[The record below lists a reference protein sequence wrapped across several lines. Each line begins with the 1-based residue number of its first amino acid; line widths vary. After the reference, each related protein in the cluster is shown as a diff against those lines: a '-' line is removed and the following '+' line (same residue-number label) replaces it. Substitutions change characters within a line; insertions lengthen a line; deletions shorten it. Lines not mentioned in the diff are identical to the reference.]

1 MKGGMRGLLAR
12 GGLALWLAL
21 APLLASAQAYTVNP
35 EDTAFTKALNPVF
48 GNVFGDGAGG
58 GAIDGA
64 VGGLFSNLNAAV
76 LLIAAIVTAYTM
88 VAGTMSTAHDGSM
101 LGKKWSSMWVPI
113 RTAFGIGMIIPL
125 SSGWCAAQLAVF
137 WLVGQGV
144 ALASGG
150 WAEYA
155 NAYLTPTEKLVAPAA
170 TKAGYL
176 ANDMFKYLVCVESLN
191 KLSGGSSTTG
201 SVVSPGT
208 ISGSI
213 STTGGGRYYGTT
225 ADPKQ
230 CGYIPYTGVVS
241 TNDTTKEIAQKM
253 GEAQV
258 KATMQLESDLNPL
271 AKAAVTDTTG
281 TLDNSAA
288 FKAAV
293 QKYMS
298 TIETAAAD
306 ATGDGSKYAEASKA
320 MNQKGF
326 IYAGFRQ
333 INIYMAANTLSS
345 GSQAVPSG
353 GGGASTGTSG
363 VGADI
368 AGDMAKAEKSVWE
381 TIKDGASDATDWVVD
396 KGKAVGDYAMN
407 AMSSIKKIVT
417 GEMSITNMISKTSFA
432 ITQSVIDNFKSGG
445 TNPYAAGINFGHT
458 LMATSEGVA
467 VGMTVISVAVGLWS
481 PVAGAFWDST
491 GGAILKGLVVAVYG
505 SGTALTLLPLVPLA
519 FWLAFV
525 GGWILMVAEAV
536 IAAPLWMVAHLSP
549 EAEGFTGRG
558 SNGYLLIT
566 GVVLRPI
573 LGLIGLALSFSIGT
587 VLCNLLDEMYLPL
600 LQSAAGDNLIGLGSL
615 VAMIGA
621 YVGLKYTILIQSFRS
636 VNVLADSVMRWIGGG
651 EGHGGAVAAG
661 QAVAAGAEG
670 HHAAM
675 AGAMTAAAQQGISG
689 RETAQA
695 LKDWKQKRDAKKTND
710 SQAERDQSKS
720 NPFMVEHKTGPNP
733 GEQKSGV
740 GSGKASRDTDSSKP
754 SVTSAGSESAGGGT
768 EGAGS
773 ANPTPE
779 APSSPLSEKKDEAS
793 NQ

>member
-1 MKGGMRGLLAR
+1 MRGLLAR

-48 GNVFGDGAGG
+48 GDVFGSGSGG
-58 GAIDGA
+58 GAMDGA

-125 SSGWCAAQLAVF
+125 SGGWCAAQLAVF

-144 ALASGG
+144 ALASNG

-155 NAYLTPTEKLVAPAA
+155 NTYLTPTEKLVAPAA
-170 TKAGYL
+170 TNAGYL

-191 KLSGGSSTTG
+191 KLSGGSATTG
-201 SVVSPGT
+201 SVVQPGV

-213 STTGGGRYYGTT
+213 SATGGGRYYGTT

-230 CGYIPYTGVVS
+230 CGFIPYPGVAS
-241 TNDTTKEIAQKM
+241 TSELTKDIAQKM
-253 GEAQV
+253 GDAQV
-258 KATMQLESDLNPL
+258 KATMQLESDLKPL

-288 FKAAV
+288 FREAIN
-293 QKYMS
+293 KYMA
-298 TIETAAAD
+298 TIEAAAAD

-345 GSQAVPSG
+345 GAQAVPAG
-353 GGGASTGTSG
+353 GGGASSGTTG
-363 VGADI
+363 VNADI
-368 AGDMAKAEKSVWE
+368 SGDMAKADKSIWQSM
-381 TIKDGASDATDWVVD
+381 KDGVSDATDWVVA
-396 KGKAVGDYAMN
+396 KGKTIGEYTLGAIDTVRKV
-407 AMSSIKKIVT
+407 MS
-417 GEMSITNMISKTSFA
+417 GEMNITNMISNTSFA
-432 ITQSVIDNFKSGG
+432 ITQSVVDNFKSGG
-445 TNPYAAGINFGHT
+445 SNPYAAGINFGHT
-458 LMATSEGVA
+458 LMATAETVA
-467 VGMTVISVAVGLWS
+467 IGSTAISVAVGLFL
-481 PVAGAFWDST
+481 PVASAFWDST

-519 FWLAFV
+519 FWLAFI

-549 EAEGFTGRG
+549 ESEGFTGRG

-566 GVVLRPI
+566 GVILRPI

-587 VLCNLLDEMYLPL
+587 VLCNLLDEMYVPI
-600 LQSAAGDNLIGLGSL
+600 LQSAAGHNLIGLGSL

-651 EGHGGAVAAG
+651 EAHGGAVAAG
-661 QAVAAGAEG
+661 QAMAAGAEG
-670 HHAAM
+670 HHVAM
-675 AGAMTAAAQQGISG
+675 AGAITAAAQNGMSG
-689 RETAQA
+689 REGAKAIQ
-695 LKDWKQKRDAKKTND
+695 DWKKERDAKRQEKLA
-710 SQAERDQSKS
+710 QAEREKAQDAKDEPYGGSGSGSKS
-720 NPFMVEHKTGPNP
+720 SSGIRGLMAKIGSHGNGSGSNVGQAGKEESP
-733 GEQKSGV
+733 GKDG
-740 GSGKASRDTDSSKP
+740 GSGKDTTEAS
-754 SVTSAGSESAGGGT
+754 A
-768 EGAGS
+768 
-773 ANPTPE
+773 
-779 APSSPLSEKKDEAS
+779 SPVSEKKDEGS